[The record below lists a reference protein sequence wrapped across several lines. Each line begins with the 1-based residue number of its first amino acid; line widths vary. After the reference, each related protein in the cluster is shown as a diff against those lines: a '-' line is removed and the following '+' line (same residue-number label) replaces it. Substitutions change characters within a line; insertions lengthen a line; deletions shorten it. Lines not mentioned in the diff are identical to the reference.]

1 MARAKLSNGIDEVHS
16 AIDSAKD
23 GKKNRMRLICRWCDY
38 GEKWYADD
46 GSKIHQLFYYH
57 FHDGPWAEGATR
69 NREMIKAAQR
79 MAHDIERDPELRE
92 PWVARYAAYRATIP
106 EGSTEYY
113 HFFNFVYVS
122 IHRMMREKPRPDGR
136 GTERREGLESD
147 TSRTGRRE
155 EVPRPDG
162 RGTERKKEKI
172 YLRMS

>member
-1 MARAKLSNGIDEVHS
+1 MAKAKLSNGIDEVHS

-57 FHDGPWAEGATR
+57 FHDGPWADGATR

-122 IHRMMREKPRPDGR
+122 IYRMMREKPRPDGR
-136 GTERREGLESD
+136 GTERKKREDLFAY
-147 TSRTGRRE
+147 
-155 EVPRPDG
+155 VV
-162 RGTERKKEKI
+162 KKQ
-172 YLRMS
+172 YLCGAKGKR